1 MPQVLIQDNFM
12 ATYAKVNN
20 GLVEK
25 VIEAESSF
33 FDTFID
39 STPGTWIETSNAI
52 RKNYAGIGYSYD
64 AVRNAFIRPRDFYS
78 WTLDEDTCQ
87 WKSPVVYPDD
97 GQKYT
102 WNENTKAWVAV

>member
-1 MPQVLIQDNFM
+1 MT
-12 ATYAKVNN
+12 TYAKVNN
-20 GLVEK
+20 GLVET
-25 VIEAESSF
+25 VIVAESSF
-33 FDTFID
+33 FDTFVD
-39 STPGTWIETSNAI
+39 STPGTWIETSKDI

-64 AVRNAFIRPRDFYS
+64 AGRDAFIPPRVFDS

-102 WNENTKAWVAV
+102 WNENTKAWNAV

>member
-1 MPQVLIQDNFM
+1 M

-64 AVRNAFIRPRDFYS
+64 ATRNAFIPPRDFYS
-78 WTLDEDTCQ
+78 WTLNESTCQWDPPVEYPTGHDANGPGYDWDEDTTS
-87 WKSPVVYPDD
+87 WILNVE
-97 GQKYT
+97 G
-102 WNENTKAWVAV
+102 